1 MYLEHADA
9 RAKRLHSRRFA
20 LSPFT
25 SIISLHSAAGSAV
38 LTVLLHS
45 SPALPSLPCC
55 CTPLLLCRAITG
67 PVSSPDYVSH
77 LARAPEFRGIAPSSF
92 PVRASVPYAEPDRVY
107 DIKYYTRDMRR
118 SELNTR
124 VTRRTWTNEEAAGAV
139 VAIDASRTGGV
150 YKWGEYKSILD
161 VENDGFTS

>member
-1 MYLEHADA
+1 M
-9 RAKRLHSRRFA
+9 
-20 LSPFT
+20 
-25 SIISLHSAAGSAV
+25 
-38 LTVLLHS
+38 
-45 SPALPSLPCC
+45 
-55 CTPLLLCRAITG
+55 
-67 PVSSPDYVSH
+67 
-77 LARAPEFRGIAPSSF
+77 
-92 PVRASVPYAEPDRVY
+92 RASVPYAEPDRVY

-139 VAIDASRTGGV
+139 VASDASRPGGV

>member
-1 MYLEHADA
+1 MASKFSNLLKSL
-9 RAKRLHSRRFA
+9 RA
-20 LSPFT
+20 PW
-25 SIISLHSAAGSAV
+25 
-38 LTVLLHS
+38 
-45 SPALPSLPCC
+45 
-55 CTPLLLCRAITG
+55 AITG

-139 VAIDASRTGGV
+139 VASDASRPGGV